1 MRIDG
6 IPGGPQPLDGG
17 KKPSKTER
25 SSGEVFVHNNSMID
39 FKTFITMVNSAVEAD
54 KNRQA
59 RVDHLKELV
68 KSGKYSVDTANLAEK
83 MMESMGG

>member
-1 MRIDG
+1 M
-6 IPGGPQPLDGG
+6 DGG

-25 SSGEVFVHNNSMID
+25 SSGEVFVHNGNSMID

-59 RVDHLKELV
+59 RVEHLKELV
-68 KSGKYSVDTANLAEK
+68 KSGKYSVDTANLAVK